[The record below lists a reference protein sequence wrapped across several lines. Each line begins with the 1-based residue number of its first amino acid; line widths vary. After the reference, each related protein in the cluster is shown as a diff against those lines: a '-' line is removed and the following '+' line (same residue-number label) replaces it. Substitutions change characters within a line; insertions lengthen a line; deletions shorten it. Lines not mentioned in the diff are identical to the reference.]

1 MPVDDRHKGGNI
13 QIEIGVLT
21 QAHFMCCEDRSR
33 NEQVVVS
40 SPRVGLKQVI
50 AGIPCKGYPRPGRVQ
65 LCQQS
70 RTPNAYWYGKRGG
83 NGSFLC
89 I

>member
-1 MPVDDRHKGGNI
+1 
-13 QIEIGVLT
+13 
-21 QAHFMCCEDRSR
+21 MCCVDRSR

-40 SPRVGLKQVI
+40 SPRVGLEQVI
-50 AGIPCKGYPRPGRVQ
+50 AGLPCKGYPRFGRVQ

-70 RTPNAYWYGKRGG
+70 GTPNAYWNGKRGG
-83 NGSFLC
+83 NGA